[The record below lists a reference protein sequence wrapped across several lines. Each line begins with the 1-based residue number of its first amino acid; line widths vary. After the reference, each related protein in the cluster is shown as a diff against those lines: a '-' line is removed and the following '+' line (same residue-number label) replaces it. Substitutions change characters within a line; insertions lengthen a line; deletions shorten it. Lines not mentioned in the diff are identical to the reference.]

1 MKVNSFEDVL
11 FSQLKK
17 KGVGFFK
24 KLVKKKEMGG
34 QSTPLWTAWLLS
46 PPLTAAYI
54 CMQKVSL

>member
-24 KLVKKKEMGG
+24 KLVKKRKWEG
-34 QSTPLWTAWLLS
+34 SPLHSGLLGCFLR
-46 PPLTAAYI
+46 P
-54 CMQKVSL
+54 